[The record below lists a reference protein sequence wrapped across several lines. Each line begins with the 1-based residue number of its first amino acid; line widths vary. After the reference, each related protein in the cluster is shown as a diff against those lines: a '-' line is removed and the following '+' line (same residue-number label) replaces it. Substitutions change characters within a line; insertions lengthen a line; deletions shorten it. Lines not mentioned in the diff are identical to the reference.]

1 MAPPGARVDPGL
13 TAPAHPAGVV
23 DPASFR
29 DPAGYVFRR
38 EGVIYRAIQPT
49 GAEDW
54 AAFVDGGLAADLI
67 ERGLMIEH
75 EPAPVELAPRPG
87 AAAVIRPRE
96 LILISYPYEWAF
108 SQLREAALLTLE
120 VQSRALN
127 AGMWLRDASAYNV
140 QFDRGRPILIDSLSF
155 EAADLKAPWPAYR
168 QFCKHFL
175 APLALMAHR
184 DVRCGLMLRDFID
197 GLPLDLAAGL
207 LPGRTRL
214 GGLLPHLH
222 LHAAA
227 DRRTQQA
234 QISGAADVDQQAKPA
249 RARPMNKTRHEAL
262 LDSLRRAVEGLRL
275 ELGSH
280 WLSYGHQTSYSPA
293 GMASKREI
301 VERMLNAA
309 GGTVIWDLGANVGT
323 YSDLAAGPGRQVI
336 AFDQDAAVVE
346 LLWRNL
352 SPEQRAGILPLVMDL
367 ANPSPALGWA
377 HAERL
382 SLLQR
387 GPADVVMA
395 LALVHHLAIGNNVP
409 LPRIAELLADA
420 GRRVVVEFVPKEDPM
435 TQQLLAA
442 RRDIFPNYTIDG
454 FRTALAEHF
463 TVRDEAP
470 VADSLRTL
478 FLLERRPP
486 A

>member
-1 MAPPGARVDPGL
+1 MTSAEHTAGL
-13 TAPAHPAGVV
+13 V

-38 EGVIYRAIQPT
+38 DGVLYRAIQPM
-49 GAEDW
+49 AAADW
-54 AAFVDGGLAADLI
+54 AAFADSGLAAELTG
-67 ERGLMIEH
+67 RGLLVDH
-75 EPAPVELAPRPG
+75 EPAAVELAPRPG
-87 AAAVIRPRE
+87 AALVIRPRE
-96 LILISYPYEWAF
+96 LTLISYPYEWAF
-108 SQLREAALLTLE
+108 SQLRAAALLTLE
-120 VQSRALN
+120 VQRRALTR
-127 AGMWLRDASAYNV
+127 GMWLRDASAYNV
-140 QFDRGRPILIDSLSF
+140 QFDAGRPILIDSLSF
-155 EAADLKAPWPAYR
+155 ETADLTAPWPAYR

-227 DRRTQQA
+227 DRLPQQG
-234 QISGAADVDQQAKPA
+234 QISGAADQRAEPA
-249 RARPMNKTRHEAL
+249 RARAMTMTRHEAL
-262 LDSLRRAVEGLRL
+262 LDSLRRTVEGLKL
-275 ELGSH
+275 EFDSH

-301 VERMLNAA
+301 VERMLAAA

-352 SPEQRAGILPLVMDL
+352 TAEQRTGILPLVMDL

-377 HAERL
+377 HTERR
-382 SLLQR
+382 SLFQR
-387 GPADVVMA
+387 GPADVIMA

-409 LPRIAELLADA
+409 LPHIAELLAGA
-420 GRRVVVEFVPKEDPM
+420 GRKVVVEFVPKEDPM

-442 RRDIFPNYTIDG
+442 RRDVFADYTLDA
-454 FRTALAEHF
+454 FRAALNEQF
-463 TVRDEAP
+463 TVSEEAP
-470 VADSLRTL
+470 VADSLRSL
-478 FLLERRPP
+478 FLLERR
-486 A
+486 AAA

>member
-1 MAPPGARVDPGL
+1 MAPDGAAVDAGL
-13 TAPAHPAGVV
+13 TPAAQEAGV

-38 EGVIYRAIQPT
+38 DGALYRAIQPM
-49 GAEDW
+49 AAADW
-54 AAFVDGGLAADLI
+54 AAFTEGGLAADLI
-67 ERGLMIEH
+67 VRGLLIDH
-75 EPAPVELAPRPG
+75 EPASVELAPRPG
-87 AAAVIRPRE
+87 AVHVIKPRQ
-96 LILISYPYEWAF
+96 LALISYPYEWAF

-120 VQSRALN
+120 VQRRAL
-127 AGMWLRDASAYNV
+127 AADMWLRDASAYNV
-140 QFDRGRPILIDSLSF
+140 QFDAGRPILIDSLSF
-155 EAADLKAPWPAYR
+155 EPADLSAPWPAYR

-197 GLPLDLAAGL
+197 GLPLDLATGL

-227 DRRTQQA
+227 DRRTQTA
-234 QISGAADVDQQAKPA
+234 QITGAADEKAEQA
-249 RARPMNKTRHEAL
+249 RARPMNRTRHEAL
-262 LDSLRRAVEGLRL
+262 LDSLRRTVEGLRL
-275 ELGSH
+275 ELGGH
-280 WLSYGHQTSYSPA
+280 WLSYTHQTSYSQA

-301 VERMLNAA
+301 VERMLAAA
-309 GGTVIWDLGANVGT
+309 GGSVVWDLGANVGT
-323 YSDLAAGPGRQVI
+323 YSDLAAGPGRLVI
-336 AFDQDAAVVE
+336 AFDMDASVTE
-346 LLWRNL
+346 LHWRNL
-352 SPEQRAGILPLVMDL
+352 STEQRASVLPLVMDL

-377 HAERL
+377 HAERR

-387 GPADVVMA
+387 GPADVAMA

-409 LPRIAELLADA
+409 LPLVAELLAGA
-420 GRRVVVEFVPKEDPM
+420 GRKVIVEFVPREDPM

-442 RRDIFPNYTIDG
+442 RRDIFTDYTLDG
-454 FRTALAEHF
+454 FRAALAPHF
-463 TVRDEAP
+463 SVVEEAA
-470 VADSLRTL
+470 VADSLRTI
-478 FLLERRPP
+478 FLLERRAP

>member
-1 MAPPGARVDPGL
+1 MAPDGAPVDTGL
-13 TAPAHPAGVV
+13 TPAADETGV

-38 EGVIYRAIQPT
+38 DGALYRAIQPM
-49 GAEDW
+49 AAADW
-54 AAFVDGGLAADLI
+54 AAFTDGGLAADLI
-67 ERGLMIEH
+67 ARGLLVDH
-75 EPAPVELAPRPG
+75 EPAATELAPRPG
-87 AAAVIRPRE
+87 AAHVIKPRE
-96 LILISYPYEWAF
+96 LALISYPYEWAF

-120 VQSRALN
+120 VQRRAL
-127 AGMWLRDASAYNV
+127 AADMWLRDASAYNV
-140 QFDRGRPILIDSLSF
+140 QFDGGRPILIDSLSF
-155 EAADLKAPWPAYR
+155 EAADLSAPWPAYR

-184 DVRCGLMLRDFID
+184 DIRLGLLLRDFID

-227 DRRTQQA
+227 DRRTQTA
-234 QISGAADVDQQAKPA
+234 QISGAADPKAEQAK
-249 RARPMNKTRHEAL
+249 ARPMNRTRHEAL
-262 LDSLRRAVEGLRL
+262 LDSLRRVVEGLKR
-275 ELGSH
+275 ELGGH
-280 WLSYGHQTSYSPA
+280 WLTYTHQTSYSDA
-293 GMASKREI
+293 GMASKRVI
-301 VERMLNAA
+301 VERMLADA

-323 YSDLAAGPGRQVI
+323 YSDLAAGEGRLVI
-336 AFDQDAAVVE
+336 AFDQDPAVTE
-346 LLWRNL
+346 LHWRNL
-352 SPEQRAGILPLVMDL
+352 SAEQRASVLPLVMDL

-377 HAERL
+377 HAERR

-387 GPADVVMA
+387 GPADVAMA

-409 LPRIAELLADA
+409 LPLVAELLAGA
-420 GRRVVVEFVPKEDPM
+420 GRRVIVEFVPREDPM

-442 RRDIFPNYTIDG
+442 RRDIFEGYTIEG
-454 FRTALAEHF
+454 FRAALTPHF
-463 TVRDEAP
+463 TVREEVP

-478 FLLERRPP
+478 FLLDRR
-486 A
+486 AA